1 MSKDRDSSRNVIN
14 INVINYS
21 QEDLQEMNDDRLSAI
36 KDMLKGKIFALSKVR
51 NDAEAEAKMKELQ
64 TEHSYVSRE
73 LEVRQN
79 RKIMH
84 EQYLQKIRANR
95 PQRRRPNHRRQS

>member
-1 MSKDRDSSRNVIN
+1 MNQDRDSSRNFKV

-21 QEDLQEMNDDRLSAI
+21 QEDLQGMNDDRLSAI
-36 KDMLKGKIFALSKVR
+36 KDMLKGKIYSLSKVKG
-51 NDAEAEAKMKELQ
+51 DEAAEEKMRELQ

-79 RKIMH
+79 RKILH

-95 PQRRRPNHRRQS
+95 PQKRRFQTRRRS

>member
-1 MSKDRDSSRNVIN
+1 MNKDRENSRNG

-21 QEDLQEMNDDRLSAI
+21 QEDLQQMNDDRLSAI
-36 KDMLKGKIFALSKVR
+36 KDMLKGKIYSLSKVR
-51 NDAEAEAKMKELQ
+51 GDVNAEEKMRELQ

-84 EQYLQKIRANR
+84 EQYLQKIRGNR
-95 PQRRRPNHRRQS
+95 PQRRRSFNRR

>member
-1 MSKDRDSSRNVIN
+1 MSQDRGNPRNVKV
-14 INVINYS
+14 INVITNS
-21 QEDLQEMNDDRLSAI
+21 QEDLQEMNDDRLAAI
-36 KDMLKGKIFALSKVR
+36 KDMLKGKIYSLSKAR
-51 NDAEAEAKMKELQ
+51 GKEEADEKMKELQ

-79 RKIMH
+79 RKRLH

-95 PQRRRPNHRRQS
+95 PYKRRYQHQRNS

>member
-1 MSKDRDSSRNVIN
+1 VNKGRENSRNV

-21 QEDLQEMNDDRLSAI
+21 QEDLQQMNDDRLMAI
-36 KDMLKGKIFALSKVR
+36 KDMLKGKIYSLSKVR
-51 NDAEAEAKMKELQ
+51 NDADAEKKMLELQ

-95 PQRRRPNHRRQS
+95 PQRRRSNYRRQS